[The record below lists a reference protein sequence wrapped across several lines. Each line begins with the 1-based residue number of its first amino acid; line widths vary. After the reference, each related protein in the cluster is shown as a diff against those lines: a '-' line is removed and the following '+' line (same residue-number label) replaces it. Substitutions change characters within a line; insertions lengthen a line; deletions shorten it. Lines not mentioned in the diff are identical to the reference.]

1 MIKGNAMDVYTVQF
15 ANGDKFSLMARNSAM
30 ARLNAYELVP
40 DSPIVAVHRI
50 DEWEEEG
57 EEDHA

>member
-1 MIKGNAMDVYTVQF
+1 MIRGNAMDVYTVQF

-50 DEWEEEG
+50 DQW